1 MLEELF
7 SPFKIGPVE
16 MRNRIVMPSMITFL
30 ASEVGAVTQ
39 RMIDYYAERARGG
52 VGLINIESVYV
63 LEEDRDFGRLGI
75 ENPRLQVGLS
85 ELAESI
91 QEQGARSFLQLNHRG
106 SALSIHKGK
115 GPDELSLE
123 EMERIMEA
131 FSLAALRAQKAG
143 FDGVEIHGANIYL
156 IAQFL
161 SPLTN
166 HRRDEY
172 GGGLEGR
179 MKFLKDIFQR
189 MRQKVGDEYPV
200 TLRMAGHEYTDGG
213 LQLTDTRFIAQRM
226 EEAGASAL
234 HVSAGSPVVPYWH
247 VPPMAIAR
255 GCHVKLAA
263 EIRKVVKI
271 PVIAVGRIND
281 PVLANEILAE
291 GKADLVAMGRALIAD
306 PYLPLKA
313 KEGRLEDIRK
323 CVACNYCRKRIGQLN
338 RTLRCAVNAEAGRER
353 DSRIL
358 PGSRSRRVMVIG
370 GGPAGMEAGRV
381 LALRG
386 HRVVLYEK
394 GAKLGGQVNLAV
406 IPPHKEE
413 LRNILDYLP
422 SQLKK
427 LNVEVHLGREATAET
442 VRKERPDAIIVA
454 TGALS
459 LFPEIPGLE
468 RERLFTP
475 GEALEGDRPM
485 GEKIIILG
493 GGMVGCEV
501 AEYLAGKGKQV
512 TIIEKLSEVAS
523 GMEGHTRR
531 LLLERLKSLSIQ
543 IITGAEVQSLQGRNA
558 ILRKAGK
565 IIEVETEGIVVAMG
579 AKADRSCAE
588 FQSCG
593 LPFYAVGDCAEVRD
607 IAAAIQEGFLV
618 AMGI

>member
-115 GPDELSLE
+115 GPDELTLE
-123 EMERIMEA
+123 EMEGIIEA

-179 MKFLKDIFQR
+179 MKFLKDVFQR
-189 MRQKVGDEYPV
+189 VRQKVGDEYPV
-200 TLRMAGHEYTDGG
+200 SLRMAGHEYTDGG
-213 LQLTDTRFIAQRM
+213 LQLTDTQFIARRM

-281 PVLANEILAE
+281 PVLANEVVAE

-353 DSRIL
+353 DSRIV
-358 PGSRSRRVMVIG
+358 PSSRNRRVMVIG
-370 GGPAGMEAGRV
+370 GGPAGMEAARV

-413 LRNILDYLP
+413 LGNILDYLP

-442 VRKERPDAIIVA
+442 VTKERPDAIIVA

-468 RERLFTP
+468 RGKTVHSRGSP
-475 GEALEGDRPM
+475 GRGSANGRKDHHPRRRN
-485 GEKIIILG
+485 G
-493 GGMVGCEV
+493 GVRGGRV
-501 AEYLAGKGKQV
+501 
-512 TIIEKLSEVAS
+512 S
-523 GMEGHTRR
+523 GR
-531 LLLERLKSLSIQ
+531 Q
-543 IITGAEVQSLQGRNA
+543 
-558 ILRKAGK
+558 RKAGHHHRK
-565 IIEVETEGIVVAMG
+565 ALRSRFRNGRPYQKAAPGAIEGLVHPDHYRGRG
-579 AKADRSCAE
+579 ALPPGEKCHPPESRKNHRGGNRGDRSGYGSQGRPHLRGISDLADCPFTLSGIA
-588 FQSCG
+588 QKCG
-593 LPFYAVGDCAEVRD
+593 T
-607 IAAAIQEGFLV
+607 
-618 AMGI
+618 